1 MVIIVAI
8 LVVIALRIVKL
19 VNNCWCNN
27 HIQPNQDYHGY
38 LTEIYVELFD
48 NIDYV
53 RLKICSIRHHASNL
67 RLSCHKDTTVSVYNR
82 GLLMDTLVLDYQG
95 SLVICKNMET
105 SFGLP
110 VYVQIPMLSKFTMRK
125 MLGRCNDLKWL
136 KTRLIGVSD
145 CLVYD
150 LLRNVH
156 KTTYNYHAET
166 QTDVQLEIEEE
177 NDVYAVMN

>member
-1 MVIIVAI
+1 
-8 LVVIALRIVKL
+8 
-19 VNNCWCNN
+19 
-27 HIQPNQDYHGY
+27 
-38 LTEIYVELFD
+38 
-48 NIDYV
+48 
-53 RLKICSIRHHASNL
+53 
-67 RLSCHKDTTVSVYNR
+67 
-82 GLLMDTLVLDYQG
+82 MDTLILDYQG

-110 VYVQIPMLSKFTMRK
+110 VYVQIPMFSKFTMRK
-125 MLGRCNDLKWL
+125 MLGRCKDLKWL

-177 NDVYAVMN
+177 NNVYALMK